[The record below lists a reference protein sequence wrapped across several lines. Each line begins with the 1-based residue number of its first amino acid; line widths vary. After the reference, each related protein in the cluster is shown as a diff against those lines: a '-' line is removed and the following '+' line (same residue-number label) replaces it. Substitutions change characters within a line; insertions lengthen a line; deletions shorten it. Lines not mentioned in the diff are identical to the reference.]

1 MQLQQILKR
10 NGPSEMTNLLTKPLE
25 MLGNRQGNQ
34 VVGDHDKSPVCL
46 DALPRAHKD
55 VAEGQVLFDVL
66 VEDFDSKAL
75 PVKPDH
81 LGFAHMK
88 VVGNQE
94 SGFLDSSFGDKQKHG
109 SNLGQMDDSFGDLE
123 LSLLGNTN
131 GHVSPRSLGQ
141 VTDDGLFAVHF
152 QNTVALDRGHE
163 SPACF
168 DNRNKDRSAGIPAVH
183 EHGYGGMNR
192 ATEILKDL
200 LRQLNFA
207 FEFALGARGF
217 GPIASHGPAQPLT
230 GDLQNTSHRTLAL
243 DQTIGGVVNAQAF
256 DLFAFSGTGRIVD
269 HDKQLRDLVGP
280 VSQKI
285 LVGLLKPLLFLWR
298 TIEETLQVVGKRL
311 GNLRGDFSSGMKLD
325 QPDQPHQVNLAM
337 FDLGLAQDPQE
348 NLEDRRNFVRDKCS
362 HGFCALLGCDSIGDF
377 GRKPFS
383 LKGLFP
389 SIT

>member
-1 MQLQQILKR
+1 
-10 NGPSEMTNLLTKPLE
+10 MTNLLTKALE

-46 DALPRAHKD
+46 DTLPRTHKD

-66 VEDFDSKAL
+66 VEDLDYKAL
-75 PVKPDH
+75 AVKLDH
-81 LGFAHMK
+81 LRFCHLK
-88 VVGNQE
+88 VVGNQKP
-94 SGFLDSSFGDKQKHG
+94 GFFGASFGDKQEHG
-109 SNLGQMDDSFGDLE
+109 ANLGQVDDSFGDFE
-123 LSLLGNTN
+123 LSFSGNTN
-131 GHVSPRSLGQ
+131 GFVRPRSLGQ
-141 VTDDGLFAVHF
+141 VTNDGFLAVHF
-152 QNTVALDRGHE
+152 QNTVAFDRGHE
-163 SPACF
+163 SPAGF

-192 ATEILKDL
+192 ATKILKDL

-207 FEFALGARGF
+207 LEFALGTRGF

-256 DLFAFSGTGRIVD
+256 DLFAFPGTGRIVD
-269 HDKQLRDLVGP
+269 NGNQLRDLVGP

-311 GNLRGDFSSGMKLD
+311 GNLRGNFSSGMKLD
-325 QPDQPHQVNLAM
+325 QPDQPRQVNLEM
-337 FDLGLAQDPQE
+337 FDLGLAQDAKE